1 MHDFFVAGSY
11 VAETIAPVY
20 QMNSLNTKPALFD
33 PTLEADATLASELTG
48 QVIFHY
54 GPPLWRFGETEHKH
68 AFDAGGPERT
78 EAARAFVAAVPR
90 LILPSGTRLF
100 RRRRN
105 VDADETIV
113 LAGSCDPPP
122 PDPGRTPGRFDYGGV
137 PVLYA
142 ADDIELCL
150 HECRVTLADEIVVA
164 TLINTEPLEL
174 LDLSVSIETGGGTPF
189 EDPNIFAAFLS
200 RSRQEQWLGYA
211 RTVAETARA
220 AGLAGIRYPSYYAQA
235 KQDCEALNV
244 ALFGR
249 PITDGVLTIQSVNR
263 LRLTDARYAYSFGPV
278 LYSDR
283 AMRAEIA
290 AFMVEADRAKNMLN
304 SLEQP
309 RSRLRRWLENTWHNF
324 VMSKRRRGH
333 EDSADDPSH

>member
-100 RRRRN
+100 RLRRN

-113 LAGSCDPPP
+113 LAGSFDPPP